1 VIVVK
6 ITTVGVTVVPILPT
20 FVGSGWM
27 KCLLL
32 AAINTA
38 KTHGWLLWETMAIA
52 LIATIPLFMIGEHA
66 LLLSGGVA
74 AACGLLAN
82 SHAELL
88 SVCKLVL
95 HCNQA
100 VSLALH
106 GFLHSSI
113 HGTKVCKGVTLQHNQ
128 RVVLHSGHTLSMLR
142 GHDSSLVDE
151 CNHVG
156 QIFFE
161 GVDCLNHWWDRVLTW
176 DPIFVLLGVHSAALD
191 DVQADVN
198 EVVVVHW
205 VACSAHVGSADE
217 EVHCE
222 GLKIAGPVE
231 NLSNFQ
237 MAPTPILSVWTCLN
251 SSPLD
256 ILKVLRKIIDHNLLV
271 GGTNVTIEFRVGLA
285 LGCSWI
291 FYK

>member
-1 VIVVK
+1 MAWPWLSAGGRCHWLVAFHHTAREGLVAARLCLQVGSRQWVDVAAGTAAAGAEDWAECGRKPSDLVHPSNRSAHDVGAARVRVVSRSWFATHCTGVIVVK

-161 GVDCLNHWWDRVLTW
+161 GVDCLNHWWDRVLT
-176 DPIFVLLGVHSAALD
+176 
-191 DVQADVN
+191 
-198 EVVVVHW
+198 
-205 VACSAHVGSADE
+205 
-217 EVHCE
+217 
-222 GLKIAGPVE
+222 
-231 NLSNFQ
+231 
-237 MAPTPILSVWTCLN
+237 
-251 SSPLD
+251 
-256 ILKVLRKIIDHNLLV
+256 
-271 GGTNVTIEFRVGLA
+271 
-285 LGCSWI
+285 
-291 FYK
+291 